1 MSDATGSGY
10 TAHAQI
16 HVRLNKSGAHI
27 AVVRF
32 LNHVDNNYDVA
43 RLCSPRNGLARV
55 SFRVTSVI
63 FSITVLG
70 SIIVI
75 FFLYKNELTYIVK
88 Q

>member
-32 LNHVDNNYDVA
+32 LNHVVIIMGVA
-43 RLCSPRNGLARV
+43 MDTEPYPVVAGLLIRKA
-55 SFRVTSVI
+55 VTW
-63 FSITVLG
+63 
-70 SIIVI
+70 
-75 FFLYKNELTYIVK
+75 
-88 Q
+88 